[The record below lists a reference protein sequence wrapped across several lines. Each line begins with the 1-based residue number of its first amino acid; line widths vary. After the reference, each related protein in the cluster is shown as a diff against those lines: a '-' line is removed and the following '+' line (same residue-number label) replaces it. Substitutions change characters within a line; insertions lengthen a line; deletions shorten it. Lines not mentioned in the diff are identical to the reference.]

1 MLIGCML
8 SAAIFEERPPND
20 VANGPVPLWL
30 LSDPWEMLVVGPE
43 SRPWKVELRTDA
55 ALGGRI
61 GRLGRK

>member
-1 MLIGCML
+1 M
-8 SAAIFEERPPND
+8 FEERPPNE
-20 VANGPVPLWL
+20 VANDPVIPLWLL
-30 LSDPWEMLVVGPE
+30 LSDPWEVLVIGPE